1 MKKDFHRLTVVL
13 VLFAL
18 LALCSTAQAAATLR
32 HEFAGAPGDGSYPL
46 YESLVLSGATLYG
59 MTTQGGSSDRGIV
72 YKMQT
77 DGTGFTILHSF
88 TGGAGDGSLPYGG
101 LLLSGDT
108 LYGMTNQGGFSDRG
122 TLFSIATDGTGF
134 TLLHTFGGK
143 FDGTYPYGGLIL
155 DGAVLYGMTSGG
167 GERDGGT
174 IFKYDTGSSTLSILH
189 SFGASGDG
197 KAPLGELLL
206 SGGVLYGMTP
216 QGGASDIGTIFKIN
230 PDGTN
235 YTLLREFSGQ
245 PADGDSPMNSL
256 ILDGSTL
263 YGMTSLG
270 GANNKGTIFKINT
283 AGGDFSL
290 LRSFAGNPGDGSNP
304 YGKLAQGGAVLYG
317 VTASGGSSDLGTIFK
332 LETSGANFSLLHQ
345 FSGGVDDGCVP
356 YGSPVLAGGILYGV
370 TGQGGDANMGVV
382 FSIVS
387 TLITLRSFTGLR
399 SGADVVLK
407 WETGAEIANAGFH
420 VWRSLAKAGPYAKI
434 TQTLLPAEGSPAQ
447 GANYTYTDRNRPER
461 TWYYKLEDI
470 DNRGKSTFHGPIT
483 VAMTAPLET
492 NITLVS
498 PANGS
503 ALASTPLSF
512 SWSGEGF
519 SGYRLQFCASE
530 NFTGRVITVPLA
542 NWVKAEAYT
551 PTRFVW
557 NNVRTLGKNGA
568 AVYWRVVGKQGKTTV
583 ASEAFVLK

>member
-32 HEFAGAPGDGSYPL
+32 HEFAGAPGDGS
-46 YESLVLSGATLYG
+46 
-59 MTTQGGSSDRGIV
+59 
-72 YKMQT
+72 
-77 DGTGFTILHSF
+77 
-88 TGGAGDGSLPYGG
+88 LPYGG

-108 LYGMTNQGGFSDRG
+108 LYGMTNQGGFYDRG
-122 TLFSIATDGTGF
+122 TLFSMATDGAGF

-143 FDGTYPYGGLIL
+143 FDGYFPSGGLIL

-174 IFKYDTGSSTLSILH
+174 IFKYDTGSSALSILH
-189 SFGASGDG
+189 SFGAPGDG

-216 QGGASDIGTIFKIN
+216 QGGANDIGTIFKIN
-230 PDGTN
+230 TDGTS

-263 YGMTSLG
+263 YGMTVLG
-270 GANNKGTIFKINT
+270 GTSNKGTIFKINT

-290 LRSFAGNPGDGSNP
+290 LRSFAGNPGDGGNP
-304 YGKLAQGGAVLYG
+304 YGKLVQSGTVLYG
-317 VTASGGSSDLGTIFK
+317 LTASGGSSDLGTIFK

-345 FSGGVDDGCVP
+345 FSGGADDGSVP
-356 YGSPVLAGGILYGV
+356 YGSPILSGGILYGV

-382 FSIVS
+382 FSIAS
-387 TLITLRSFTGLR
+387 TLVSLRSFTGLR
-399 SGADVVLK
+399 SGADVVLQ

-420 VWRSLAKAGPYAKI
+420 VWRSLAKAGPYARI
-434 TQTLLPAEGSPAQ
+434 TQTLIAAEGSPSQ

-470 DNRGKSTFHGPIT
+470 DNRGKSTFHGPIA
-483 VAMTAPLET
+483 VAMTAPLEA

-512 SWSGEGF
+512 TWSGEGF
-519 SGYRLQFCASE
+519 AGYRLQFCASE
-530 NFTGRVITVPLA
+530 NFTGRVITVPLL

-568 AVYWRVVGKQGKTTV
+568 PIYWRVVGKQGKTTV